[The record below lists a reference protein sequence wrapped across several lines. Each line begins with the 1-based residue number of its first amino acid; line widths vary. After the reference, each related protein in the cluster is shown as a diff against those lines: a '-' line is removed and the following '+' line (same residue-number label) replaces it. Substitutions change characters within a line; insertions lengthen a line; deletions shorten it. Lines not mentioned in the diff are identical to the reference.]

1 MVDYSLAGSAALGA
15 TTGNGLAASTTSAA
29 GLGAAAKGMDPAKK
43 MMVAQMLMGGMKD
56 LAAAGH
62 QQVQAPQVQFR
73 DR

>member
-1 MVDYSLAGSAALGA
+1 MVDYSLAANAALGA
-15 TTGNGLAASTTSAA
+15 ATGNGLAASTAPTA

-56 LAAAGH
+56 MASAGY
-62 QQVQAPQVQFR
+62 QQLQAPQVGFR